1 MYDPHL
7 DTFLIVANTGSF
19 SHAADYLYI
28 TPSAVIQQINA
39 LEAKLK
45 VQLFYR
51 SNKGVSLTK
60 QGAYLKSECMDYIKK
75 GKAIQ
80 EQLRSMPDGELSLVL
95 GTSLREKCRV
105 FYDFWVQFSQGREQ
119 YSVQMKTIDT
129 RFPIPSEVDF
139 VESISTNASW
149 HSSWEYYELCH
160 VPYGLAMAKDHPL
173 YEKPILSHED
183 LRDFTVILQRPEESW
198 ENLDRVKED
207 LEKNSVPIQERR
219 GFDSDVV
226 WDASIKRH
234 LIVMP
239 LCLRDVIFDMRIAP
253 MDWEYSVSYGLFYHS
268 ETAGLPKLFLDFVRN
283 YQRIHPEITKRLTEA
298 EV

>member
-19 SHAADYLYI
+19 SGAAEYLYI

-45 VQLFYR
+45 VTLFYR

-60 QGAYLKSECMDYIKK
+60 QGAYLKDECMDYIKK

-95 GTSLREKCRV
+95 GTSLWEKCRV
-105 FYDFWVQFSQGREQ
+105 FYDFWVQFSQGHEQ
-119 YSVQMKTIDT
+119 YSVQMKNIDT
-129 RFPIPSEVDF
+129 RFPVPHEVDF
-139 VESISTNASW
+139 IEAVSTNASW
-149 HSSWEYYELCH
+149 HSSWDYYELCR

-173 YEKPILSHED
+173 YSKPALSFED
-183 LRDFTVILQRPEESW
+183 LRDYTVIVQRPEVSW
-198 ENLDRVKED
+198 ENLSLVKDD
-207 LEKNSVPIQERR
+207 LLKNGISLQERR

-226 WDASIKRH
+226 WDASIKRR
-234 LIVMP
+234 LVVMP
-239 LCLRDVIFDMRIAP
+239 VCLQDVIFDMRIAP
-253 MDWEYSVSYGLFYHS
+253 MDWEHSVSYGLYS
-268 ETAGLPKLFLDFVRN
+268 RPDPAGLPKIFLDFLKN
-283 YQRIHPEITKRLTEA
+283 YHKAHPEITKRLTNR
-298 EV
+298 

>member
-19 SHAADYLYI
+19 SGAAEYLYI

-45 VQLFYR
+45 VPLFYR

-60 QGAYLKSECMDYIKK
+60 QGTYLKSECMDYIKK

-80 EQLRSMPDGELSLVL
+80 EQLRSMPDGELSLVM

-105 FYDFWVQFSQGREQ
+105 FYDFWIQFSQGREQ

-149 HSSWEYYELCH
+149 QSAWEYYEFCC

-173 YEKPILSHED
+173 YEKQILCYED
-183 LRDFTVILQRPEESW
+183 LRGYTVIVQGPEESW
-198 ENLDRVKED
+198 RNLDLVKED
-207 LEKNSVPIQERR
+207 LSKNGIRIQERR

-253 MDWEYSVSYGLFYHS
+253 MDWEYSVSYGLFYRS
-268 ETAGLPKLFLDFVRN
+268 EAAGLPKLFLDFIRN